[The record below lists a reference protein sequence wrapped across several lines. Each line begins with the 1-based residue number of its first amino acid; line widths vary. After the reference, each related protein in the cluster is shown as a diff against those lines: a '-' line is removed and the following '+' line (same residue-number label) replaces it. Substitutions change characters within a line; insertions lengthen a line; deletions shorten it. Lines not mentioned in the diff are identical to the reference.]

1 MIVCVVGGVSFQTVR
16 NTFALSCAIA
26 LRSEKKFH
34 GDNMPNIVPWR
45 PNRWNDFRC
54 RLTAEACLAEN
65 ASPPSNVMT
74 ILYRITYRCQDK
86 NSFILY
92 VETQTKTASASA

>member
-1 MIVCVVGGVSFQTVR
+1 MLWR
-16 NTFALSCAIA
+16 CAIA
-26 LRSEKKFH
+26 LRSEKKFPGH
-34 GDNMPNIVPWR
+34 NIPTTVPCR
-45 PNRWNDFRC
+45 PTRCNDFRC

-65 ASPPSNVMT
+65 ASPPLNVMT

-86 NSFILY
+86 KSFILY